1 MIGKWRDRYMAK
13 RNVST
18 WRKLHQLGQSDDELD
33 VAYAEIIATAMDY
46 RVDNGITQAELAKR
60 SGLTSS
66 MISKIESQHSVPT
79 LKSFLK
85 YMRGLDLNWAFIIR
99 EKKDS

>member
-1 MIGKWRDRYMAK
+1 MTTR

-18 WRKLHQLGQSDDELD
+18 WRKIHELGTSDDELD
-33 VAYAEIIATAMDY
+33 FAYAEILATAMDY
-46 RVDNGITQAELAKR
+46 RVKKGISQNELAKR

-85 YMRGLDLNWAFIIR
+85 YMRGLELDWAFIVR
-99 EKKDS
+99 KKDT

>member
-1 MIGKWRDRYMAK
+1 
-13 RNVST
+13 
-18 WRKLHQLGQSDDELD
+18 
-33 VAYAEIIATAMDY
+33 

-60 SGLTSS
+60 SGLTAS

-85 YMRGLDLNWAFIIR
+85 YMRGLDLDWAFIIR

>member
-1 MIGKWRDRYMAK
+1 MSRRYG
-13 RNVST
+13 ST
-18 WRKLHQLGQSDDELD
+18 WRKIHELGSSDDELD
-33 VAYAEIIATAMDY
+33 IAYAEILATAVNY
-46 RVDNGITQAELAKR
+46 RVEKGITQNELAKR

-85 YMRGLDLNWAFIIR
+85 YMRGLDLDWAFVIR
-99 EKKDS
+99 KK

>member
-1 MIGKWRDRYMAK
+1 

-18 WRKLHQLGQSDDELD
+18 WRKIHELGNSDDEMD
-33 VAYAEIIATAMDY
+33 IAYAEILATAMDY
-46 RVDNGITQAELAKR
+46 RVKKGIPQNELAKR

-85 YMRGLDLNWAFIIR
+85 YMRGLELDWAFVI
-99 EKKDS
+99 KKDT

>member
-1 MIGKWRDRYMAK
+1 MSRRYG
-13 RNVST
+13 ST
-18 WRKLHQLGQSDDELD
+18 WRKIHELGSSDDELD

-46 RVDNGITQAELAKR
+46 RVNKGITQSELAKR

-66 MISKIESQHSVPT
+66 MISKIESQHSVQT

-85 YMRGLDLNWAFIIR
+85 YMRGLDLDWTFVVR
-99 EKKDS
+99 KKDT

>member
-1 MIGKWRDRYMAK
+1 MIFMVTR

-18 WRKLHQLGQSDDELD
+18 WRKIHELGNSDDEMD
-33 VAYAEIIATAMDY
+33 IAYAEILATAMDY
-46 RVDNGITQAELAKR
+46 RVKKGISQNELAKR

-85 YMRGLDLNWAFIIR
+85 YMRGLELDWAFVI
-99 EKKDS
+99 KKDT

>member
-1 MIGKWRDRYMAK
+1 MSDGVTRRYG
-13 RNVST
+13 ST
-18 WRKLHQLGQSDDELD
+18 WRKIHKLGSSDDELD
-33 VAYAEIIATAMDY
+33 IAYAEILATAVDY
-46 RVDNGITQAELAKR
+46 RINKGITQNELAKR

-85 YMRGLDLNWAFIIR
+85 YMRGLDLDWAFVIR
-99 EKKDS
+99 KNGS

>member
-1 MIGKWRDRYMAK
+1 M
-13 RNVST
+13 
-18 WRKLHQLGQSDDELD
+18 
-33 VAYAEIIATAMDY
+33 IATAIDY
-46 RVDNGITQAELAKR
+46 RVNLGISQKELAIR

-85 YMRGLDLNWAFIIR
+85 YMRVLELDWAFIIR
-99 EKKDS
+99 KKST